1 MPTLLT
7 HARAARPAQLLRLFL
22 GILVPLL
29 VFGVIAEDV
38 LEKARFA
45 FETPLLLWIHSFASP
60 ALDRLA
66 LLFTTIGGVS
76 VIAPLSALI
85 LAFLWWKYRPQAFF
99 WAFSVA
105 GAAGLDLIMKLIF
118 NRTRPELWPRLVQES
133 DASFPSGHSMYSM
146 AFVVALILICG
157 RRRTARWP
165 WCWAC
170 CSPWRWVYQGC
181 TWACIIPPT
190 CCAAGSPGWPGC
202 WAFIASW
209 PGGAPRMRLLIVED
223 DPHIAELLVRRPD

>member
-29 VFGVIAEDV
+29 VVGVIAEDV

-45 FETPLLLWIHSFASP
+45 FETPLLLWLHSFASP

-76 VIAPLSALI
+76 VIAPLSAVI

-105 GAAGLDLIMKLIF
+105 GAAALNLIMKLIF

-146 AFVVALILICG
+146 AFVVALILILWPTPYRPLALVLGVLFTLAVGLSRLYLGVHYPTDVLCG
-157 RRRTARWP
+157 WLAGLAWVLGVYSVMARRRTA
-165 WCWAC
+165 
-170 CSPWRWVYQGC
+170 
-181 TWACIIPPT
+181 
-190 CCAAGSPGWPGC
+190 
-202 WAFIASW
+202 
-209 PGGAPRMRLLIVED
+209 
-223 DPHIAELLVRRPD
+223 